1 MILLLLFVQFELKI
15 AVHAV
20 LTKKKICE
28 VKNFFHFD
36 VFDGRVSFAFKCGK
50 ITFWQ
55 SRQLKIKS
63 PNLCPV

>member
-1 MILLLLFVQFELKI
+1 MILLLLLFVQFELKI

-36 VFDGRVSFAFKCGK
+36 VLMEELVLLLSVGK
-50 ITFWQ
+50 
-55 SRQLKIKS
+55 SLS
-63 PNLCPV
+63 GNLDSSK